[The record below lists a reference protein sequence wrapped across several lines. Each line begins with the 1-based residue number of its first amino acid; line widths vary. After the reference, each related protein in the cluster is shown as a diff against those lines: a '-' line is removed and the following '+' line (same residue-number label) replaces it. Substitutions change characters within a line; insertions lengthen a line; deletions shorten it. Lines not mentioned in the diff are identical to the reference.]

1 MSRLLRIARQHVTI
15 WVITGVWMS
24 LIIVAM
30 IVTLG
35 RRKDTLGTAMIRTWG
50 RMVLSAVQVELRVSP
65 EVQAEFA
72 ERRARIVVFNHTS
85 TLDLAIGAAMT
96 PEGGVPVV
104 KRELTRLPILGQVIL
119 LTDVLRVDRSNRA
132 ATVASLKAAAQRICG
147 ERLSVLIAPE
157 GTRSDTGDLGQFK
170 SGPFHLAVQSGAPI
184 VPLVTHGVTAVWP
197 RGAKCSVAGVAMG
210 LIKEGRKFPI
220 LSDILGDED
229 HLGDM
234 DFKVVGNKD
243 GISALQMDIKITGLT
258 RDVLKKALAQAREA
272 RLHILANM
280 EDAISAPSRERAWPD
295 RP

>member
-1 MSRLLRIARQHVTI
+1 MCATNPQPARLFWERLRDGAGFVCAIPKIGVIVALQRATWLALLPPEVNVSRLLRIARQHVTI

-197 RGAKCSVAGVAMG
+197 RGAKCSVAGEVRIE
-210 LIKEGRKFPI
+210 LLPIISSEGRTA
-220 LSDILGDED
+220 DDVRA
-229 HLGDM
+229 M
-234 DFKVVGNKD
+234 AD
-243 GISALQMDIKITGLT
+243 GLRAAYLRAL
-258 RDVLKKALAQAREA
+258 
-272 RLHILANM
+272 
-280 EDAISAPSRERAWPD
+280 
-295 RP
+295 